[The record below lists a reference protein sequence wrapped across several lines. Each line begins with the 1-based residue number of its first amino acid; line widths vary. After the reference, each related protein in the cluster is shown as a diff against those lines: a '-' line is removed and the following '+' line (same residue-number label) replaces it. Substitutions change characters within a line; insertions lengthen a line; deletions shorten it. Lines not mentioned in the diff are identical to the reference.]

1 MSAAEFIGACWLP
14 DNGDQTV
21 GDRAN
26 EIPLSAPEPSRLR
39 DKTKTLAKVTDPNL
53 QPSFV
58 GAAHVSA
65 HVTRRCLPPLRVNPT
80 HDTIVGTR
88 TTLN

>member
-1 MSAAEFIGACWLP
+1 
-14 DNGDQTV
+14 
-21 GDRAN
+21 
-26 EIPLSAPEPSRLR
+26 LSAPKLSRLR

-53 QPSFV
+53 QPSFM

-65 HVTRRCLPPLRVNPT
+65 HVTRRGLPPLRVNPT
-80 HDTIVGTR
+80 QETIIGTR

>member
-1 MSAAEFIGACWLP
+1 
-14 DNGDQTV
+14 
-21 GDRAN
+21 
-26 EIPLSAPEPSRLR
+26 LSAPELSWLR

-65 HVTRRCLPPLRVNPT
+65 HVTRRGLPPLRVNPT
-80 HDTIVGTR
+80 QGTIVGTS
-88 TTLN
+88 TTLD

>member
-1 MSAAEFIGACWLP
+1 
-14 DNGDQTV
+14 
-21 GDRAN
+21 
-26 EIPLSAPEPSRLR
+26 LSAPELSRLR

-65 HVTRRCLPPLRVNPT
+65 HVTRRDLPPLRVNPT
-80 HDTIVGTR
+80 QETIVGTR